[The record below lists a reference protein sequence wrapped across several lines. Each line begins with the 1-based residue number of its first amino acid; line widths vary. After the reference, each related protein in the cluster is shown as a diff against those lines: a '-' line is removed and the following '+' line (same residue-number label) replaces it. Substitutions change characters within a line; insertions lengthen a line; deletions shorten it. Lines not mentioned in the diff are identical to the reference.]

1 MLLHLSLPHRNL
13 FPPPPPWM
21 PRFLHV
27 FEKLRTLECIWIG
40 GALLLEFIS
49 FFGGG
54 GEGGRLEKR
63 GLFSIRES
71 RFIVFYFCCLH
82 SLSSSL
88 PPPGSPV
95 LVLVA
100 NGHVRFGPRA
110 AAATRDETTTTVTGI
125 GFPLSAICY
134 RIAASYSTHNL
145 KIPGTLL
152 GEWTASEHERGCR
165 MYCPNDCL
173 TVDMT

>member
-1 MLLHLSLPHRNL
+1 MHLDWR
-13 FPPPPPWM
+13 
-21 PRFLHV
+21 
-27 FEKLRTLECIWIG
+27 
-40 GALLLEFIS
+40 GAAVRIYFF

-54 GEGGRLEKR
+54 VLRNEA
-63 GLFSIRES
+63 FS
-71 RFIVFYFCCLH
+71 RFANQD
-82 SLSSSL
+82 LSSFIFAVSTLSL

-110 AAATRDETTTTVTGI
+110 AAATRDETTTTTTTVTGI